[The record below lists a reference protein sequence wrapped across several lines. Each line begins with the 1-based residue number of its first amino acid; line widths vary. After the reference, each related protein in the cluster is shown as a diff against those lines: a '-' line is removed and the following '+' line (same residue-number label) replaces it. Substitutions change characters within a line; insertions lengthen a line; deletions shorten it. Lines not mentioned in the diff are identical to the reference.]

1 MVDAIR
7 SEGIAARARMAALK
21 AFGGRLRRLRESAGL
36 IQERLADQL
45 GVATQT
51 VRNWEVGR
59 TEPSFEHKQQIAEL
73 YEIPLVELMGR
84 NDEAP
89 LDDTEL
95 SAFFRDDWDRLI
107 VEEQEFVRV
116 AVEMAKKSKSIREDH
131 APYTANGVGPT
142 E

>member
-1 MVDAIR
+1 MNALQN
-7 SEGIAARARMAALK
+7 EGIAARARMAALR

-36 IQERLADQL
+36 IQERLADQF

-51 VRNWEVGR
+51 VRNWEAGR
-59 TEPSFEHKQQIAEL
+59 TEPSFRHKEQIASL
-73 YEIPLVELMGR
+73 YRIPLTELMGQS
-84 NDEAP
+84 DEAP

-95 SAFFRDDWDRLI
+95 SSFFRDDWDRLI

-116 AVEMAKKSKSIREDH
+116 AVEMAKKSKSIREEH
-131 APYTANGVGPT
+131 APYTANGVEPT